1 MTQRNVATGSPR
13 DEEAFLNYR
22 MAVASEMPDS
32 AYKRAV
38 LEAIESRR
46 RACAAAK
53 LAWSFQPK

>member
-1 MTQRNVATGSPR
+1 MTQRVGNCSGR

-32 AYKRAV
+32 AYKRAL

-46 RACAAAK
+46 RALRCR
-53 LAWSFQPK
+53 